1 MKVAVIGGAGGIGSS
16 VAFNLLRTDH
26 PYEIVVID
34 NRPNMIVSHVM
45 DLQDALSLGG
55 ARSVVGGDMV
65 DAMDADIVVLSAA
78 VPLTLNTSRDVYL
91 QDNARIV
98 GEIVDQ
104 LVAGGFAGVF
114 ILMTNPVDPL
124 LTWVARRTGWARERL
139 LGYTLNDTQRFR
151 TGIAQALDVAPQRV
165 SCWVVGEH
173 GAGAVQVFST
183 VRLDGKPVDLTADQ
197 REQALDYAQNWYVRH
212 VALDSGRTSTW
223 SSGIGGALMVDAI
236 ARPTGEPFPA
246 SVILNGEYGV
256 SGISSSAPVELGA
269 HGLEKVIEIPLTSD
283 ERSQFVEAAE
293 KIDELTHLLE
303 GE

>member
-91 QDNARIV
+91 TDNARIV

-104 LVAGGFAGVF
+104 LVAGEFAGVF

-151 TGIAQALDVAPQRV
+151 TGIAQALGVAPQRV

-183 VRLDGKPVDLTADQ
+183 VTLDGKPVDLTAEQ

-246 SVILNGEYGV
+246 SVILDGEYGV
-256 SGISSSAPVELGA
+256 SAISSSAPVVLGA

-283 ERSQFVEAAE
+283 ERAQFVEAAE

>member
-16 VAFNLLRTDH
+16 VAFSLLRTDH
-26 PYEIVVID
+26 HYEIVVID
-34 NRPNMIVSHVM
+34 NRDNMIVSHVM

-55 ARSVVGGDMV
+55 ATSVVGGEMS
-65 DAMDADIVVLSAA
+65 DALDADIVVLSAA
-78 VPLTLNTSRDVYL
+78 VPLTLNTSRDIYL
-91 QDNARIV
+91 HDNAVIV
-98 GEIVDQ
+98 GGIVDQ
-104 LVAGGFAGVF
+104 LAAGGFAG
-114 ILMTNPVDPL
+114 ILLLMTNPVDPL

-151 TGIAQALDVAPQRV
+151 TGLAQALDVAPQRV

-183 VRLDGKPVDLTADQ
+183 VTLDGKPVELTPDQ
-197 REQALDYAQNWYVRH
+197 RAHALDYAHNWYVRH

-246 SVILNGEYGV
+246 SVILEGEYGV
-256 SGISSSAPVELGA
+256 TGVSSSSPVVLGA
-269 HGLEKVIEIPLTSD
+269 HGLEKVVEIPLTSD
-283 ERSQFVEAAE
+283 ESAQFIEAAA
-293 KIDELTHLLE
+293 KIDELSRGLE
-303 GE
+303 GV